1 MKSRELIKQH
11 NQINLLLKQTALST
25 DGNLEL
31 QGHWGKYIC
40 ILVSGFLENAISEV
54 YVRFVTDA
62 ASPQVAQYT
71 ILVLQK
77 IQNPNSRKF
86 IETASNFKKE
96 WGEQL
101 NEFFLQ
107 DASRKDAIDSI
118 MKNRHAIAHGK
129 NTSISVVQV
138 QKYFEKCVEV
148 IDFIENQC
156 AGNALRNNS

>member
-11 NQINLLLKQTALST
+11 DQINLLLEQTALST
-25 DGNLEL
+25 GGDLEL

-54 YVRFVTDA
+54 YVKFVTDA
-62 ASPQVAQYT
+62 ASPHVAQYT
-71 ILVLQK
+71 ISVLKK
-77 IQNPNSRKF
+77 IQNPNSKKF

-96 WGEQL
+96 WGSQL
-101 NEFFLQ
+101 EEFFLK
-107 DASRKDAIDSI
+107 DTSRKDAIDSI
-118 MKNRHAIAHGK
+118 MRNRHAIAHGK

-138 QKYFEKCVEV
+138 KKYFEKCVEV

-156 AGNALRNNS
+156 SRNARA